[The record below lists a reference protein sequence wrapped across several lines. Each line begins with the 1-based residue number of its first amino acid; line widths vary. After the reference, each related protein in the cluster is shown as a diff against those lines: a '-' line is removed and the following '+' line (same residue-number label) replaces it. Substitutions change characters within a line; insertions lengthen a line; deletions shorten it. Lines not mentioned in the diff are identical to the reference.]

1 MSTSSRDDAAGDT
14 GEIDAQ
20 ELRRRLTGER
30 PPANPAEHACVRQQE
45 DVPNEEALPNL
56 YVLAEPDEIDIELAD
71 MVADG
76 ELYCGWD
83 EELSEFVYWYPEETE
98 LESAATPAPVK
109 RRRRSLRSHRNVYRR
124 VFLTL
129 VASIAPF
136 FVGMVAEAGLD
147 DHAQP
152 GMDQPDG
159 AAADWEAPSAPTAEP
174 STDSAPAVPLSSVSP
189 SRARHARPVAGPAVE
204 KPGNYVGRHRKSTSS
219 AKARDSRAPGS
230 LPRKTRKRPAPKPH
244 AGGHLDPVREVLGN
258 VLAPVEG
265 LLN

>member
-189 SRARHARPVAGPAVE
+189 SVPVMPGLSLGRRWRSPGTTWAGTVSRPL
-204 KPGNYVGRHRKSTSS
+204 
-219 AKARDSRAPGS
+219 
-230 LPRKTRKRPAPKPH
+230 LPRPGTPGPRDPCRGRPGRGQLPSRTRAGTWTPCGRCSATFWRPWR
-244 AGGHLDPVREVLGN
+244 GF
-258 VLAPVEG
+258 
-265 LLN
+265 